1 MKKITFILL
10 ALCVAGAI
18 VSGCGDYAADA
29 DDTENSSDEGN
40 GDD

>member
-18 VSGCGDYAADA
+18 VAGCGDDEADA
-29 DDTENSSDEGN
+29 EETTNGADNGN